1 MRGSVR
7 SIFMVPDFDRLREQN
22 RDRTPHKPSNSN
34 NSKGFSAKKSSQRID
49 NLPNSGTSAQQNA
62 TLSDEFTTEDQLFFR
77 LWLEQPS
84 WSPITKNQH
93 GWQTAIN
100 ASGKKVPLTLG
111 SIESHYRRHVLFGKR
126 FGKRTNYLLIDIDIG
141 SPFHPRNGGIQPI
154 LDAME
159 SLGLCRYLII
169 LSSDSGGIHIYFPL
183 AEPVNCWGLACA
195 AHAALTAAGVKVMGG
210 ICELFPNKK
219 AYNAEHNGHRL
230 PLQEGSFILDKDFR
244 CDSDSRAVFL
254 QQWHLCADGQD
265 TQHLAEH
272 LEEKPVPVS
281 KQVALDSLPPIAW
294 TNGSESNEVMKK
306 LVNYGDRYLGLKTVP
321 ALSSWI
327 EAIAPQ
333 LPGFYEFASRE
344 SKNDLTRRNWAY
356 RWSKSHFKSARRY
369 AAKISFDY
377 NAMVATEA
385 LERLMVALN
394 RIVTM
399 GKFGVKKLWKA
410 LSAISKEL
418 FGIGFS
424 WRMFQKHR
432 KLIMDR
438 VGSTWKLGLSKE
450 CSEDINSVSS
460 ELVKPIDSGA
470 EQELEKGKTQLITA
484 RSVTPIQGE
493 ALNAS
498 PTPPEQKGLSADSE
512 AELATGTAVIFQQP
526 GSAVEGVKTRVTGKT
541 IQPDG
546 TRLYRLEEGA
556 ESKPL
561 VVSRDCLAVVSS
573 EPDGRSPMDA
583 IRATAAQLLQVLG
596 KNCPFVG
603 PGLWTVKRSEVT
615 PKAWGHLLKLIEREI

>member
-1 MRGSVR
+1 
-7 SIFMVPDFDRLREQN
+7 MVPDFNELRGQN
-22 RDRTPHKPSNSN
+22 RDHTPHKPSKPTH
-34 NSKGFSAKKSSQRID
+34 SKGFSTKKSSQRID
-49 NLPNSGTSAQQNA
+49 NLPDSGTSAQQNA

-230 PLQEGSFILDKDFR
+230 PLQEGSFILDKDFQ

-254 QQWHLCADGQD
+254 QQWHFCADGQD
-265 TQHLAEH
+265 NQQLAEQ
-272 LEEKPVPVS
+272 LEEKPVPVPR
-281 KQVALDSLPPIAW
+281 QIALDSLPPIAW
-294 TNGSESNEVMKK
+294 TSGSESNEVMKK

-356 RWSKSHFKSARRY
+356 RWSKSHFKSARTY

-377 NAMVATEA
+377 NAMVAAEA

-438 VGSTWKLGLSKE
+438 IGNSWKLGLSKE

-460 ELVKPIDSGA
+460 ELVEPVDFGT

-484 RSVTPIQGE
+484 RSVTPIQGK

-498 PTPPEQKGLSADSE
+498 PTPPEQKKLSADSE

-526 GSAVEGVKTRVTGKT
+526 GSAVEGVKTRGTGKT

-556 ESKPL
+556 EGKPL
-561 VVSRDCLAVVSS
+561 MAARACLTAISTAS
-573 EPDGRSPMDA
+573 EPCSAVAA
-583 IRATAAQLLQVLG
+583 IKATAAQLLQVLG
-596 KNCPFVG
+596 KASPFIG
-603 PGLWTVKRSEVT
+603 PGLWTVRRDQVAPKVWTQLQQLSEPT
-615 PKAWGHLLKLIEREI
+615 